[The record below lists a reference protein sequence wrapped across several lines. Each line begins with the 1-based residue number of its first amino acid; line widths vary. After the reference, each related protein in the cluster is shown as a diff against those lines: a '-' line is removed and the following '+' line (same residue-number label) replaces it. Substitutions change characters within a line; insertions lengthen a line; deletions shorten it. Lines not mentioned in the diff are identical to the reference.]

1 MDEAELRRQ
10 FEAATIYEEYFV
22 PALFQQW
29 SPMLAAAAGT
39 HPGQHVLDVGCG
51 TGILARTLAP
61 LVKPGG
67 SVVGL
72 DSNPGMLA
80 VAGGVAP
87 EIEWQLGAAE
97 SLPYP
102 DRSFDAVFCQFGL
115 MFFDDPPR
123 ALREM
128 WRVLAPGGRLVTS
141 VWDRLDRIPAYSI
154 LVALLQHRLGDR
166 VADALRGP
174 FSLGDTAAL
183 ERLFTGAGISP
194 VTIETRA
201 GRARYPSI
209 RSWVL
214 TDVKGWFPIV
224 QVTVPEADYA
234 VLLDDAEKALSPF
247 VRPNGSIEFPITVHV
262 VTADA
267 PA

>member
-29 SPMLAAAAGT
+29 APMMATAAGVA
-39 HPGQHVLDVGCG
+39 PGHHVLDVACG
-51 TGILARTLAP
+51 TGILARTVAP
-61 LVKPGG
+61 RVKPGG

-102 DRSFDAVFCQFGL
+102 DRSFDRVFCQFGL
-115 MFFDDPPR
+115 MFFDDPVR

-128 WRVLAPGGRLVTS
+128 WRVLTPGGRLVAS

-183 ERLFTGAGISP
+183 ERLFADAGIAP
-194 VTIETRA
+194 VKIETKS
-201 GRARYPSI
+201 GFARYPSI

-224 QVTVPEADYA
+224 QVTVTESEYA

-247 VRPNGSIEFPITVHV
+247 TRPNGSLEFPITVHI
-262 VTADA
+262 VTADV
-267 PA
+267 P